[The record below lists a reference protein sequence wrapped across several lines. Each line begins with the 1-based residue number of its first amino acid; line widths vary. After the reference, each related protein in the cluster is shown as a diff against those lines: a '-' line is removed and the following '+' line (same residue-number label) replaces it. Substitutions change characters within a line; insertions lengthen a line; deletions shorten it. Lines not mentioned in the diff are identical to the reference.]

1 MLRIEDKDFLDKSF
15 LGLKVNLMILLQL
28 VFQYDKYAQFFGNK
42 KKLKK
47 IITMRFQGH
56 NIMNPHLLEALRIFI
71 KNAPRET
78 QKSWR
83 EVFMLNAT

>member
-1 MLRIEDKDFLDKSF
+1 
-15 LGLKVNLMILLQL
+15 
-28 VFQYDKYAQFFGNK
+28 
-42 KKLKK
+42 
-47 IITMRFQGH
+47 MRFQGH